1 MTELQSHTAL
11 LRAPRQLDIVARPK
25 PKAELNEILVRTA
38 ATAVCHTDLEIYT
51 GNHPGTPVQEGMSTY
66 AEMQG
71 FSVVKLKAR

>member
-51 GNHPGTPVQEGMSTY
+51 GNHP
-66 AEMQG
+66 
-71 FSVVKLKAR
+71 